1 MELLFE
7 NARLIDPASGLDE
20 MGAVLVRNGRI
31 AGIFLLKDG
40 FSGEFTHLL
49 PSQRFNLKGRWLV
62 PGLIDMHVH
71 LREPGEEYKETIATG
86 TRAAAAGGFVAVAC
100 MPNTK
105 PVNDDVTVTTFIR
118 HKAAMEGSVRV
129 YPVACIT
136 KGQAGQA
143 LTEMGMLLEAGA
155 IAFSDDGRPVKD
167 SAVMRLAMEYARG
180 FDALIISHAEE
191 LGLVADGVMNE
202 GRMSQLL
209 GLKGIPSVAEEIAVF
224 RDIALAKYTGARL
237 HIAHVSTKAA
247 VELIRRAKAE
257 GVGVT
262 AETAPH
268 YFTLT
273 EEAVEGYNTNAKMN
287 PPLRTEE
294 DRAAVIEGLKD
305 GTLDAIATDHA
316 PHSSL
321 EKEVEFDR
329 AANGIIGLE
338 TAVSLSLELVRRHG
352 MNPLQLIA
360 CLSWSPARILR
371 VAGGSLRVNEPADLC
386 VIDVDMPFEVTRE
399 NLFSKSCNTPFLGQR
414 LSGRVVLTMKAGVV
428 THSLLESG
436 FITLP

>member
-118 HKAAMEGSVRV
+118 HKAAMEGSARV

-167 SAVMRLAMEYARG
+167 SAVMRLAMEYVRG

-202 GRMSQLL
+202 GHMSQLL
-209 GLKGIPSVAEEIAVF
+209 GLKGIPTVAEEIAVF

-273 EEAVEGYNTNAKMN
+273 EEAVNGYNTNAKMN

-294 DRAAVIEGLKD
+294 DRQAVIEGLKD

-360 CLSWSPARILR
+360 CLSWNPARILR

-414 LSGRVVLTMKAGVV
+414 LTGRVVLTMKAGVV

>member
-118 HKAAMEGSVRV
+118 HKAAMEGSARV

-294 DRAAVIEGLKD
+294 DRQAVIEGLKD

>member
-118 HKAAMEGSVRV
+118 HKAAMEGSARV

-202 GRMSQLL
+202 GHMSQLL
-209 GLKGIPSVAEEIAVF
+209 GLKGIPTVAEEIAVF
-224 RDIALAKYTGARL
+224 RDISLAKYTGARL

-294 DRAAVIEGLKD
+294 DRQAVIEGLKD

-360 CLSWSPARILR
+360 CLSWNPVRILR

-414 LSGRVVLTMKAGVV
+414 LTGRVVLTMKAGVV